1 MPVYSDQSKEYLKQ
15 LIQIFRRITLLGSA
29 SGPDSINTT
38 IGSALPTGTN
48 TIGNVGLLPTSV
60 SSGTTRV
67 RSLTTNSTATVLKAT
82 AGNVYGWNIVS
93 NNSLTIYVKIYNI
106 AAATVNPASDVPIK
120 TLMVPANGS
129 VYQEP
134 NCIQMSGSTALSF
147 RAVTDFGDT
156 GTTAPATLP
165 IIEFEIV

>member
-1 MPVYSDQSKEYLKQ
+1 MALQQNESAALIKLSLLVEKGVPVTV
-15 LIQIFRRITLLGSA
+15 ITPNA
-29 SGPDSINTT
+29 
-38 IGSALPTGTN
+38 
-48 TIGNVGLLPTSV
+48 
-60 SSGTTRV
+60 SGTTRV

-82 AGNVYGWNIVS
+82 PGNLYGWNIVS
-93 NNSLTIYVKIYNI
+93 NNAAIIYVKIYNK
-106 AAATVNPASDVPIK
+106 AAASVNPASDVPIK

-134 NCIQMSGSTALSF
+134 NCIQCSADTALSF